1 MLQFLVRTA
10 LSAVALLFISG
21 ASQGQVVISGSNGF
35 VTALIVA
42 VVLGLANMVV
52 KPILMFAAE
61 SVTCLLSCLTL
72 GLWSILLSWLVSGLI
87 FFIAG
92 SGLVEGFR
100 VHGFVPA
107 LWGSLVISGLNA
119 VVGVLMRDRNDSN

>member
-1 MLQFLVRTA
+1 MIQFLVRTG
-10 LSAVALLFISG
+10 LSAVALLFIAG
-21 ASQGQVVISGSNGF
+21 ASQGKVVIAGSNG
-35 VTALIVA
+35 VMTALIVA
-42 VVLGLANMVV
+42 VVLGLANMII

-72 GLWSILLSWLVSGLI
+72 GLWSILLSWLVNGLI
-87 FFIAG
+87 FFVAG

-107 LWGSLVISGLNA
+107 LWGSLVISGVNA
-119 VVGVLMRDRNDSN
+119 LVGVLMRDRDEN